1 MKSKETIQILSEIA
15 NSLDNYSLYK
25 EATTV
30 TRLMT
35 KIAQDTLTNE
45 SESESKGGETLAE
58 YNADKPMPKPQR
70 EAYYKKT
77 IIFFKE
83 QLLEGRITPE
93 QAYATI
99 YGNGPD
105 SLQEQTVPKGFLT
118 DEEISAF
125 KKQFGRILRE
135 LQVDEKTMGTKVNF
149 NNPKTKQKFTGA
161 ASEIHGM
168 IDAYLN
174 NRKLKVKD
182 LENTDIQNQIIE
194 NLSKQLGKKHPG
206 QNGFIELLRDI
217 VTGYSRF
224 EYKPNVGNKTPEGS
238 TPPRGGGPGD
248 VRFQDR
254 TRA

>member
-35 KIAQDTLTNE
+35 KIAQDTSTNK
-45 SESESKGGETLAE
+45 SEGEDTLAKYDAE
-58 YNADKPMPKPQR
+58 NPMPKPQR
-70 EAYYKKT
+70 DAYYKKT
-77 IIFFKE
+77 ITFFKE
-83 QLLEGRITPE
+83 QLLEGIITPE

-99 YGNGPD
+99 YGNAPGN
-105 SLQEQTVPKGFLT
+105 LQEQTVPKGFLT

-135 LQVDEKTMGTKVNF
+135 LQVDEKTMGTKVKF

-182 LENTDIQNQIIE
+182 LENTDIQNQIID
-194 NLSKQLGKKHPG
+194 NLSQQLSKKHPG

-224 EYKPNVGNKTPEGS
+224 EYKPSSGNKAPEGS
-238 TPPRGGGPGD
+238 TPPPGGGLGD
-248 VRFQDR
+248 VRKYDR
-254 TRA
+254 VV